1 MAVKQR
7 YYCMMNVIHSSHV
20 FPVDGASLLHP
31 NIWSRFPP
39 KPPAVSGQS
48 AERVE
53 VGLRWLEDWAAKTVI
68 MDAGKCMEKCEKTW
82 AMTFRQDDLGDYED
96 CNVVI
101 PSDCNDFWWF
111 LFSSLDWWGKMWPK
125 QKWTRAFA
133 VEVSQTIHCVC
144 HLCVSHEP
152 GTCYHFFPRQKP
164 TEVFFSPPRLAGFA
178 DSVLTQFTKM
188 AATSLSS
195 NTLGQVTVSWF
206 RCWGGRC
213 ETWGIPLPSKELKH
227 PILGKGESFSI
238 CLGRRYVSFQEG
250 ISVYD
255 LLQ

>member
-31 NIWSRFPP
+31 NVWSRFPP
-39 KPPAVSGQS
+39 KPPAVSGKS

-53 VGLRWLEDWAAKTVI
+53 VGLRWLEDRAAKTVI

-111 LFSSLDWWGKMWPK
+111 LFSSLDWWSKMWLK

-164 TEVFFSPPRLAGFA
+164 TEVFFFTPTSCRVCRLCLDAVHQDGSHQ
-178 DSVLTQFTKM
+178 SVLQHLGTGHGFMVSMLRGKVRNMRYTITLQGTK
-188 AATSLSS
+188 TS
-195 NTLGQVTVSWF
+195 
-206 RCWGGRC
+206 
-213 ETWGIPLPSKELKH
+213 H
-227 PILGKGESFSI
+227 LGK
-238 CLGRRYVSFQEG
+238 RRIIFNLPWEG
-250 ISVYD
+250 IC
-255 LLQ
+255 